1 VSLFGSCDVWA
12 LAANR
17 RRAQS
22 QAMRSVLLAFAAPA
36 ILLAGC
42 ATTTPAD
49 PAMPVAPAA
58 ADSAY
63 GMFLAGNA
71 ALSEGRN
78 NEAARFL
85 DLARAESGDDPAV
98 AERAFQAALMAGEI
112 GKAAALAP
120 DGPAASEPGKRLGRL
135 VKVVDALSRGRGKI
149 AKTELAGDGIGF
161 PHRGAA
167 ALLGPWVA
175 ASAGDL
181 EGAVVRP
188 QVRGDGGVDYFGQI
202 GQAHLFERYKRY
214 DEAETNFKALTGV
227 ARPSEIAVLAHGA
240 FLERRGRRPEA
251 LALYDEALQRNP
263 GNLGLKAARA
273 RAAAGK
279 AAPAMPSIR
288 EGAAFAL
295 LAPAA
300 TMISAKQ
307 EQVGLAYLRL
317 ALDLDPTRND
327 AWLMLGDLLQEGGDV
342 AGARAAYGKPKVG
355 SAEFPAA
362 QAKLAWSYQND
373 GDKEGAI
380 RLARTAAATGDR
392 EARLTLS
399 DLLRAN
405 ERFEEA
411 IGLLDG
417 LIAESK
423 TPDWSLHYAR
433 GQALERS
440 GHWDKAEADLSL
452 ALKLRP
458 DEPEL
463 LNYLGYAWIDRG
475 ERLQEALGMVEK
487 AVAANPRSGAIVDS
501 LGWAHYRLGDYKK
514 AVEVLEEAVE
524 LEAGDPEINNHLGDA
539 YWMVGRK
546 DEAGFQ
552 WRRVLTLNPDERI
565 KADAEKKLASGL
577 GAQPKLAG
585 Q

>member
-1 VSLFGSCDVWA
+1 M
-12 LAANR
+12 R
-17 RRAQS
+17 RI
-22 QAMRSVLLAFAAPA
+22 LLAFSAPLV
-36 ILLAGC
+36 LLGGCVSTDAGD
-42 ATTTPAD
+42 AGLAN
-49 PAMPVAPAA
+49 APAA

-78 NEAARFL
+78 GEAARFL
-85 DLARAESGDDPAV
+85 DFARAESGDDPAV
-98 AERAFQAALMAGEI
+98 SERAFQAALMAGDIE
-112 GKAAALAP
+112 KAARLAP

-135 VKVVDALSRGRGKI
+135 VKVVDALSRGKGK
-149 AKTELAGDGIGF
+149 AAQTELSADGIGF

-167 ALLGPWVA
+167 ALLGPWA
-175 ASAGDL
+175 AAAAGDAQ
-181 EGAVVRP
+181 GSVVRP
-188 QVRGDGGVDYFGQI
+188 QLRGDGGVDYFGQI
-202 GQAHLFERYKRY
+202 GQAHLFERARRY

-227 ARPSEIAVLAHGA
+227 PRPSEIAVLAHGG

-251 LALYDEALQRNP
+251 LALYDEALVRNP
-263 GNLGLKAARA
+263 SNLGLKAART

-279 AAPAMPSIR
+279 AAPAMPTIK

-317 ALDLDPTRND
+317 ALELDPNRND

-342 AGARAAYGKPKVG
+342 EGARVAYAKPKPN
-355 SAEFPAA
+355 APEFPAG
-362 QAKLAWSYQND
+362 QAKLAWSYQNA
-373 GDKEGAI
+373 GDKDGAI
-380 RLARTAAATGDR
+380 RLARTGAATGDR

-399 DLLRAN
+399 DLLQAN
-405 ERFEEA
+405 EQYPES
-411 IGLLDG
+411 IGLLDT
-417 LIAESK
+417 LIAETK
-423 TPDWSLHYAR
+423 PAEWQLHYAR
-433 GQALERS
+433 GRALERS
-440 GHWDKAEADLSL
+440 GQWEKAEADLAL

-458 DEPEL
+458 EEPEL

-475 ERLQEALGMVEK
+475 ERLQEAMAMVEK

-501 LGWAHYRLGDYKK
+501 LGWAHYRLGNYKK

-552 WRRVLTLNPDERI
+552 WRRVLTLNPDDKI
-565 KADAEKKLASGL
+565 KLDAEKKLASGL
-577 GAQPKLAG
+577 GPQPKLAG